1 MRRNGGDDVKESP
14 GSASEGQSRPP
25 IAGEEA
31 LCSREG
37 RGLGEGRK
45 GRVEKQDRGCRVQD
59 CGSLM
64 GCKGRPCRR
73 GCACGC
79 RGRPR
84 ESCKCEE
91 CFFFLCF
98 LFLCPFA
105 PFFTFSFSLF
115 FFFSFSL
122 SLCLFFPLPLLP
134 PPSTLP
140 LPILSPPPRHASS
153 HPIPGGFNGR
163 AGRSRAGGGR
173 GADGR
178 ADGRAAR
185 RRVSTHP
192 ALRHDVTS
200 APYQEPRR

>member
-1 MRRNGGDDVKESP
+1 MIIRRNGGDDVKESP

-59 CGSLM
+59 CRSLM

-73 GCACGC
+73 GCACRC

-91 CFFFLCF
+91 CFFFSLPFRSLFHIFFLTLLF
-98 LFLCPFA
+98 LFL
-105 PFFTFSFSLF
+105 
-115 FFFSFSL
+115 
-122 SLCLFFPLPLLP
+122 
-134 PPSTLP
+134 LP
-140 LPILSPPPRHASS
+140 LPMPFLSPPPSS
-153 HPIPGGFNGR
+153 PTLNSPPPHPLP
-163 AGRSRAGGGR
+163 SSP
-173 GADGR
+173 
-178 ADGRAAR
+178 AR
-185 RRVSTHP
+185 VFPSGTRRF
-192 ALRHDVTS
+192 
-200 APYQEPRR
+200 